1 MKVLRLLGFWE
12 RILWSLGKSPDWT
25 RSDRAIRGRY
35 GEWLGRR
42 TLRRKGYRQMSRN
55 WRSKSDGRQEID
67 LICSKSDLLVFVEIR
82 ARSRNS
88 LVGGYHSV
96 NGRKRRALKRSFR
109 SYLVE
114 SRSQASNFRFD
125 VVEIDLPRSVGE
137 EPVVFHHENIAIF

>member
-1 MKVLRLLGFWE
+1 
-12 RILWSLGKSPDWT
+12 
-25 RSDRAIRGRY
+25 
-35 GEWLGRR
+35 
-42 TLRRKGYRQMSRN
+42 MSRN
-55 WRSKSDGRQEID
+55 RRSKSDRRQEID
-67 LICSKSDLLVFVEIR
+67 LICSKADLLVFVEIR